1 MIERYLSIIEV
12 SQKQAYIFGSNR
24 LLENTRRSAEI
35 WWLTMPEKI
44 QELLWE
50 MFKEEELFDASANT
64 VYAGGGHTV
73 LSFKTYEQAYRFNR
87 RYSFLVHAMNPDIEV
102 FLFILPY
109 CSKIDP
115 ESMLD
120 HVCSE
125 KKRSQ
130 EIDEK
135 FAESE
140 LRERGTDAALIQYT
154 PGQYLST
161 LVKGLEIK
169 KSLRLA
175 SFRQGSFGVEIID
188 SNTRGIR
195 RILESYPQKTGAKE
209 GKSIP
214 KMFLNRTNDDGT
226 VCPEEQQAE
235 QARIYFKEKAANKAV
250 GIDKRDQDNNADLNT
265 DEEEGSN
272 PVPHDFLKAY
282 QFEDLGGTKG
292 DVNFLAVVHIDGN
305 GMGARCNQYYES
317 LDKYY
322 LDWVSREKADGRKY
336 EWEEFKR
343 DIYAFSKGIDTDY
356 KDALSATFMRIA
368 QSISDGKLQEL
379 SLKTDK
385 KTGKKYFPIR
395 GLIASGDD
403 ICFVTDG
410 RIGIECAAI
419 FLEELSK
426 KTNKKDGKPYCASA
440 GVAIVHQKYPFF
452 RAYELAEKLC
462 DNAKKFTADL
472 RKKQLADFIGD
483 GVLEDTAEDAAGGG
497 ILKQIEDIISE
508 RTKGVVFPEV
518 LKDNGAGI
526 CAIDWHLEMGE
537 IGMSVD
543 EIRRNYQVTEPWT
556 GKERQLEM
564 RPYIVTAPCDVNPSA
579 KCALKTIE
587 PHRQYEIFRKQ
598 MQKYLDVS
606 NDKEHDVHAVLKE
619 MRGILKQGQAEAEH
633 FIRFHK
639 LKGLIVDN
647 YHGVFKDVEFR
658 EDTEKLHLFVT
669 TSDGKERSVIFDAAE
684 ALEIFALI

>member
-50 MFKEEELFDASANT
+50 MFKEEEPFDASANT
-64 VYAGGGHTV
+64 VYAGGGHPV

-235 QARIYFKEKAANKAV
+235 QARYHYHY
-250 GIDKRDQDNNADLNT
+250 T
-265 DEEEGSN
+265 
-272 PVPHDFLKAY
+272 
-282 QFEDLGGTKG
+282 
-292 DVNFLAVVHIDGN
+292 
-305 GMGARCNQYYES
+305 
-317 LDKYY
+317 
-322 LDWVSREKADGRKY
+322 RK
-336 EWEEFKR
+336 
-343 DIYAFSKGIDTDY
+343 
-356 KDALSATFMRIA
+356 
-368 QSISDGKLQEL
+368 
-379 SLKTDK
+379 
-385 KTGKKYFPIR
+385 
-395 GLIASGDD
+395 
-403 ICFVTDG
+403 
-410 RIGIECAAI
+410 
-419 FLEELSK
+419 
-426 KTNKKDGKPYCASA
+426 
-440 GVAIVHQKYPFF
+440 H
-452 RAYELAEKLC
+452 
-462 DNAKKFTADL
+462 
-472 RKKQLADFIGD
+472 
-483 GVLEDTAEDAAGGG
+483 
-497 ILKQIEDIISE
+497 
-508 RTKGVVFPEV
+508 
-518 LKDNGAGI
+518 
-526 CAIDWHLEMGE
+526 
-537 IGMSVD
+537 
-543 EIRRNYQVTEPWT
+543 
-556 GKERQLEM
+556 
-564 RPYIVTAPCDVNPSA
+564 
-579 KCALKTIE
+579 
-587 PHRQYEIFRKQ
+587 
-598 MQKYLDVS
+598 
-606 NDKEHDVHAVLKE
+606 
-619 MRGILKQGQAEAEH
+619 
-633 FIRFHK
+633 
-639 LKGLIVDN
+639 
-647 YHGVFKDVEFR
+647 
-658 EDTEKLHLFVT
+658 
-669 TSDGKERSVIFDAAE
+669 
-684 ALEIFALI
+684 